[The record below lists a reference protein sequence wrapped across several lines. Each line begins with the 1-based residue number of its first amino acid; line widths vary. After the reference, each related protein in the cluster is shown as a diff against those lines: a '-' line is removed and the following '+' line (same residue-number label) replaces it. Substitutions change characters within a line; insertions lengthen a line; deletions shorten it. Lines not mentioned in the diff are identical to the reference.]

1 MRMTSMKTKGGMR
14 AGVAVTAALIAAS
27 DLAAQRPASTR
38 GRDSVVV
45 RVVGTGLSG
54 DSLRVLIQQFDR
66 EAAGTQRWLIL
77 KGRIDSLVGMPDGI
91 ANATN
96 AFVHSMVAR
105 AEASRSL
112 AESRRG
118 WLGFS
123 TQGPARREYLGN
135 GDLLVTQLAYPT
147 IVTVDPQSPAEK
159 AGIVA
164 GDVLVA
170 YNGVDV
176 VNHEFS
182 MNALQKP
189 DTKVTV
195 TVRRDGEPKEYQ
207 LIVARAPQ
215 RVSDQRWALERPVT
229 AAAAGMDAPESMRR
243 GRIIALPRDGEPLVG
258 AIVTGS
264 PLVYFTGSG
273 VLGAS
278 VSTVN
283 VELAKTLNL
292 RAGVLVNDVPQDSP
306 AYRAG
311 LRTGDVITAVGD
323 QPVVS
328 IPELRA
334 MLMRTGSRAVA
345 LQVAHNQKTRTVN
358 LVPSP

>member
-1 MRMTSMKTKGGMR
+1 MGMTPMNTRGGIR
-14 AGVAVTAALIAAS
+14 TGVAVTAALIAAS
-27 DLAAQRPASTR
+27 DVGAQRPAATR

-45 RVVGTGLSG
+45 RVLGTSLSP
-54 DSLRVLIQQFDR
+54 DSLRVLVQQFDR
-66 EAAGTQRWLIL
+66 EAAGTQRWFVL
-77 KGRIDSLVGMPDGI
+77 KGRIDSLVGIPDGMGNA
-91 ANATN
+91 ANL
-96 AFVHSMVAR
+96 FFRSMLAG
-105 AEASRSL
+105 AEASRAF
-112 AESRRG
+112 AEARRG

-123 TQGPARREYLGN
+123 TQGPNRREYLSN

-159 AGIVA
+159 AGILA
-164 GDVLVA
+164 GDELVA

-195 TVRRDGEPKEYQ
+195 TVRRDGETKDFQ
-207 LIVARAPQ
+207 LTVARVPQ
-215 RVSDQRWALERPVT
+215 RVSVQRLELERPV
-229 AAAAGMDAPESMRR
+229 APAMADGPESRTR
-243 GRIIALPRDGEPLVG
+243 GAVVALPRDGDPIVG
-258 AIVTGS
+258 RILPGT
-264 PLVYFTGSG
+264 PLVYFSGNG

-283 VELAKTLNL
+283 EELAKTLNL
-292 RAGVLVNDVPQDSP
+292 RAGVLVNDVPQDTP

-311 LRTGDVITAVGD
+311 LRIGDVITAVGD
-323 QPVVS
+323 RPVVS
-328 IPELRA
+328 LPELRA
-334 MLMRTGSRAVA
+334 MLMRAGTHAVV
-345 LQVAHNQKTRTVN
+345 LQVSHNQKTRSVS